1 MAFILLLISPLLLFM
16 SKNIITTF
24 SNIISVLLGTK
35 TWIGY
40 TASQYTSRY
49 QLPKLKNAV
58 LDNNLYNLDN
68 ESIDL
73 YNLQYA
79 REYSIAEDFKI
90 LRNKINKI

>member
-1 MAFILLLISPLLLFM
+1 
-16 SKNIITTF
+16 
-24 SNIISVLLGTK
+24 LGTK

-40 TASQYTSRY
+40 TASQHTSRY

-90 LRNKINKI
+90 LRNKINEI